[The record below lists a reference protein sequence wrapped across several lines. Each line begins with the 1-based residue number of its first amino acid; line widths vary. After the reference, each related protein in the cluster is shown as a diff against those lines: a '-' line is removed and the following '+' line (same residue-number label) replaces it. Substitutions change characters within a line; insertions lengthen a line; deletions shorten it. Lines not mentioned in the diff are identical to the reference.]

1 MNTSKYLFSMKN
13 KFSYDMFLEKFKIQN
28 FRGINDLT
36 LTFNKGLN
44 IIIGENN
51 SGKTRI
57 IDALRLCLGYK
68 DVDRTIY
75 INENDFTVGLPETES
90 IEFSLYFKGNPDEQE
105 LFYDI
110 FNPETQYLEIHF
122 KYYIKVKNNRKR
134 IYNKVWGG
142 SFEGQQIPDEI
153 FQELYHIYLD
163 PLRDSRRYLH
173 PGRNNILGKFFSKVE
188 SAEYD
193 KNELIQDLNE
203 QINEHRII
211 DFIKSSKEGYI
222 DSHLDGMTH
231 NDFPQF
237 DINLIP
243 EEYDAFV
250 NNFFITL
257 PIESGNL
264 ELSQNGLGYNNLI
277 YMSILLGNLRDSN
290 DDESIYTALC
300 VEEPEA
306 HLHPQLQKSFFNYLM
321 EFLDNDYA
329 FQIFMTSHSPILV
342 SHANLESL
350 IILENINN
358 EISAINWYDL
368 NLDEKDEIYFKKF
381 FDMSKVNLLFS
392 KKVIIVEG
400 RTEGILLQLFDKTKF
415 NLLNNENIEIIETD
429 SKDSME
435 HYIKLFSINEN
446 KLNLKKKCV
455 VLIDNDKKNV
465 DSSPS
470 ELSKKFKREYC
481 KENICIFE
489 SEKDIEFEIIHAN
502 IDNINL
508 LEELLVDNFV
518 VKNIS
523 LTQEFISS
531 LRDPTSN
538 KKEEIF
544 KYLNKKK
551 IKKTN
556 FAIKIVEEWENF
568 DNFKIPEVI
577 ENLFEFLK
585 ED

>member
-1 MNTSKYLFSMKN
+1 MKN
-13 KFSYDMFLEKFKIQN
+13 KLSYYMFLEKFRIQN
-28 FRGINDLT
+28 FRGIHDLT
-36 LTFNKGLN
+36 LTFNEGLN

-68 DVDRTIY
+68 DIDRTIY
-75 INENDFTVGLPETES
+75 INEKDFTVGMSENES
-90 IEFSLYFKGNPDEQE
+90 IEFSLYFKGNNDEKE

-110 FNPETQYLEIHF
+110 FNPETEYLEIHF

-163 PLRDSRRYLH
+163 PLRDSGRYLH
-173 PGRNNILGKFFSKVE
+173 PGRKNILGKFFSKVE
-188 SAEYD
+188 SEYD

-203 QINEHRII
+203 QINEHRIM

-231 NDFPQF
+231 SDFPQF

-243 EEYDAFV
+243 EEYDNFV

-257 PIESGNL
+257 PIDGGNL

-277 YMSILLGNLRDSN
+277 YMSILLGNLKDST
-290 DDESIYTALC
+290 DDEPMYTALC

-321 EFLDNDYA
+321 EFLKDDYP

-342 SHANLESL
+342 SHANLDSL
-350 IILENINN
+350 IILESINN
-358 EISAINWYDL
+358 ELTDVNWTNL
-368 NLDEKDEIYFKKF
+368 NLDDKNKEYLTKF
-381 FDMSKVNLLFS
+381 FDSAKSNILFS
-392 KKVIIVEG
+392 KKVILVEG
-400 RTEGILLQLFDKTKF
+400 TSERILIPFFAKIK
-415 NLLNNENIEIIETD
+415 NLPFENESIELIETGGNNNIL
-429 SKDSME
+429 
-435 HYIKLFSINEN
+435 HYAKLFLKDGE
-446 KLNLKKKCV
+446 KEHLKKKCAILV
-455 VLIDNDKKNV
+455 DNDK
-465 DSSPS
+465 SSFQDTFS
-470 ELSKKFKREYC
+470 ENSLKLINEYDGN
-481 KENICIFE
+481 NIKVFT
-489 SEKDIEFEIIHAN
+489 SEKDFEFEIINAN
-502 IDNINL
+502 KENINL
-508 LEELLVDNFV
+508 LKHLLLDNTVVSNIRLTRTFLNELNEEQYNENLIYDYVN
-518 VKNIS
+518 NIK
-523 LTQEFISS
+523 F
-531 LRDPTSN
+531 
-538 KKEEIF
+538 
-544 KYLNKKK
+544 
-551 IKKTN
+551 KKTN
-556 FAIKIVEEWENF
+556 LPLKIINEWENLN
-568 DNFKIPEVI
+568 NFKIPEVI

>member
-1 MNTSKYLFSMKN
+1 MKN
-13 KFSYDMFLEKFKIQN
+13 KFTYDMFLEKFRIQN
-28 FRGINDLT
+28 FRGIHDLT

-75 INENDFTVGLPETES
+75 INENDFTVGLSETES

-110 FNPETQYLEIHF
+110 FNPETEYLEIHF

-142 SFEGQQIPDEI
+142 SFERQQIPDEI

-163 PLRDSRRYLH
+163 PLRDSGRYLR

-188 SAEYD
+188 SEYD

-203 QINEHRII
+203 QINEHRIMN
-211 DFIKSSKEGYI
+211 FIKSSKEGYI

-231 NDFPQF
+231 SDFPQF

-243 EEYDAFV
+243 EEYDTFV

-257 PIESGNL
+257 PVDGGNL

-277 YMSILLGNLRDSN
+277 YMSILLGNLKDM
-290 DDESIYTALC
+290 DDEPIYIALC

-321 EFLDNDYA
+321 EFLENDYP

-342 SHANLESL
+342 SHANLDSL

-358 EISAINWYDL
+358 EIAAVNWNNL
-368 NLDEKDEIYFKKF
+368 NLNEKNKKYLTKF
-381 FDMSKVNLLFS
+381 FDSMKSNILFS
-392 KKVIIVEG
+392 KKVILVEG
-400 RTEGILLQLFDKTKF
+400 SSERILLPFFAKII
-415 NLLNNENIEIIETD
+415 NLPFEKESIELIETGGNNNIL
-429 SKDSME
+429 
-435 HYIKLFSINEN
+435 HYAKLF
-446 KLNLKKKCV
+446 LNDVEKEHLKKKCAILV
-455 VLIDNDKKNV
+455 DNDKKHLRDNC
-465 DSSPS
+465 S
-470 ELSKKFKREYC
+470 ETCIKLMNEYGGG
-481 KENICIFE
+481 NIKVFT
-489 SEKDIEFEIIHAN
+489 SEEDFEFEIINAN
-502 IDNINL
+502 KENITL
-508 LEELLVDNFV
+508 LKHLLLDDSIVS
-518 VKNIS
+518 NIT
-523 LTQEFISS
+523 LTQDFLNE
-531 LRDPTSN
+531 LN
-538 KKEEIF
+538 EEQYDENLIYNYINDIKF
-544 KYLNKKK
+544 
-551 IKKTN
+551 KKTN
-556 FAIKIVEEWENF
+556 LPLKIINEWENL

>member
-1 MNTSKYLFSMKN
+1 
-13 KFSYDMFLEKFKIQN
+13 
-28 FRGINDLT
+28 
-36 LTFNKGLN
+36 
-44 IIIGENN
+44 
-51 SGKTRI
+51 
-57 IDALRLCLGYK
+57 
-68 DVDRTIY
+68 
-75 INENDFTVGLPETES
+75 
-90 IEFSLYFKGNPDEQE
+90 
-105 LFYDI
+105 
-110 FNPETQYLEIHF
+110 
-122 KYYIKVKNNRKR
+122 
-134 IYNKVWGG
+134 
-142 SFEGQQIPDEI
+142 
-153 FQELYHIYLD
+153 
-163 PLRDSRRYLH
+163 
-173 PGRNNILGKFFSKVE
+173 
-188 SAEYD
+188 
-193 KNELIQDLNE
+193 
-203 QINEHRII
+203 
-211 DFIKSSKEGYI
+211 
-222 DSHLDGMTH
+222 
-231 NDFPQF
+231 
-237 DINLIP
+237 
-243 EEYDAFV
+243 
-250 NNFFITL
+250 
-257 PIESGNL
+257 
-264 ELSQNGLGYNNLI
+264 
-277 YMSILLGNLRDSN
+277 
-290 DDESIYTALC
+290 
-300 VEEPEA
+300 
-306 HLHPQLQKSFFNYLM
+306 M

-502 IDNINL
+502 IDNIDL
-508 LEELLVDNFV
+508 LEEILVDNFV

>member
-1 MNTSKYLFSMKN
+1 MKN
-13 KFSYDMFLEKFKIQN
+13 KFTYDMFLEKFRIQN
-28 FRGINDLT
+28 FRGIHDLT

-68 DVDRTIY
+68 DVDKTIY
-75 INENDFTVGLPETES
+75 INENDFTVGLSETES

-110 FNPETQYLEIHF
+110 FNPETEYLEIHF

-163 PLRDSRRYLH
+163 PLRDSGRYLR

-188 SAEYD
+188 SEYD

-203 QINEHRII
+203 QINEHRIMN
-211 DFIKSSKEGYI
+211 FIKSSKEGYI

-231 NDFPQF
+231 SDFPQF

-243 EEYDAFV
+243 EEYDTFV

-257 PIESGNL
+257 PVDGGNL

-277 YMSILLGNLRDSN
+277 YMSILLGNLKDM
-290 DDESIYTALC
+290 DDEPIYTALC

-321 EFLDNDYA
+321 EFLENDYP

-342 SHANLESL
+342 SHANLDSL

-358 EISAINWYDL
+358 EIAAVNWNNL
-368 NLDEKDEIYFKKF
+368 NLNEKNKKYLTKF
-381 FDMSKVNLLFS
+381 FDSMKSNILFS
-392 KKVIIVEG
+392 KKVILVEG
-400 RTEGILLQLFDKTKF
+400 SSERILLPFFAKII
-415 NLLNNENIEIIETD
+415 NLPFEKESIELIETGGNNNIL
-429 SKDSME
+429 
-435 HYIKLFSINEN
+435 HYAKLF
-446 KLNLKKKCV
+446 LNDVEKEHLKKKCAILV
-455 VLIDNDKKNV
+455 DNDKKHLRDNC
-465 DSSPS
+465 S
-470 ELSKKFKREYC
+470 ETCIKLMNEYGGG
-481 KENICIFE
+481 NIKVFT
-489 SEKDIEFEIIHAN
+489 SEEDFEFEIINAN
-502 IDNINL
+502 KENITL
-508 LEELLVDNFV
+508 LKHLLLDDSIVS
-518 VKNIS
+518 NIT
-523 LTQEFISS
+523 LTQDFLNE
-531 LRDPTSN
+531 LN
-538 KKEEIF
+538 EEQYDENLIYNYINDIKF
-544 KYLNKKK
+544 
-551 IKKTN
+551 KKTN
-556 FAIKIVEEWENF
+556 LPLKIINEWENL

>member
-1 MNTSKYLFSMKN
+1 MKN
-13 KFSYDMFLEKFKIQN
+13 KFTYDMFLEKFRIQN
-28 FRGINDLT
+28 FRGIHDLT

-75 INENDFTVGLPETES
+75 INENDFTVGLSETES

-110 FNPETQYLEIHF
+110 FNPETEYLEIHF

-163 PLRDSRRYLH
+163 PLRDSGRYLR

-188 SAEYD
+188 SEYD

-203 QINEHRII
+203 QINEHRIMN
-211 DFIKSSKEGYI
+211 FIKSSKEGYI

-231 NDFPQF
+231 SDFPQF

-243 EEYDAFV
+243 EEYDTFV

-257 PIESGNL
+257 PVDGGNL

-277 YMSILLGNLRDSN
+277 YMSILLGNLKDM
-290 DDESIYTALC
+290 DDEPIYTALC

-321 EFLDNDYA
+321 EFLENDYP

-342 SHANLESL
+342 SHANLDSL

-358 EISAINWYDL
+358 EIAAANWNNL
-368 NLDEKDEIYFKKF
+368 NLNEKNKKYLTKF
-381 FDMSKVNLLFS
+381 FDSMKSNILFS
-392 KKVIIVEG
+392 KKVILVEG
-400 RTEGILLQLFDKTKF
+400 SSERILLPFFAKII
-415 NLLNNENIEIIETD
+415 NLPFEKESIELIETGGNNNIL
-429 SKDSME
+429 
-435 HYIKLFSINEN
+435 HYAKLF
-446 KLNLKKKCV
+446 LNDVEKEHLKKKCAILV
-455 VLIDNDKKNV
+455 DNDKKHLRDNC
-465 DSSPS
+465 S
-470 ELSKKFKREYC
+470 ETCIKLMNEYGGG
-481 KENICIFE
+481 NIKVFT
-489 SEKDIEFEIIHAN
+489 SEEDFEFEIINAN
-502 IDNINL
+502 KENITL
-508 LEELLVDNFV
+508 LKHLLLDDSIVS
-518 VKNIS
+518 NIT
-523 LTQEFISS
+523 LTQDFLNE
-531 LRDPTSN
+531 LN
-538 KKEEIF
+538 EEQYDENLIYNYINDIKF
-544 KYLNKKK
+544 
-551 IKKTN
+551 KKTN
-556 FAIKIVEEWENF
+556 LPLKIINEWENL

>member
-1 MNTSKYLFSMKN
+1 MKN
-13 KFSYDMFLEKFKIQN
+13 RFNYNMFLEKFRIQN

-36 LTFNKGLN
+36 LAFNKGLN

-68 DVDRTIY
+68 DIDRTIY
-75 INENDFTVGLPETES
+75 VNENDFTVGLPENDS
-90 IEFSLYFKGNPDEQE
+90 IEFSLFFKGNSNEQE

-110 FNPETQYLEIHF
+110 FNPETEYLEIHF
-122 KYYIKVKNNRKR
+122 KYYIKIKNNRKR

-163 PLRDSRRYLH
+163 PLRDSGRYLR

-188 SAEYD
+188 SEYD

-203 QINEHRII
+203 QINEHRIMN
-211 DFIKSSKEGYI
+211 FIKSSKEGYI

-231 NDFPQF
+231 SDFPQF

-243 EEYDAFV
+243 EEYDTFV

-257 PIESGNL
+257 PVDGGNL

-277 YMSILLGNLRDSN
+277 YMSILLGNLRDM
-290 DDESIYTALC
+290 DDEPIYTALC

-321 EFLDNDYA
+321 EFLENDYP

-358 EISAINWYDL
+358 EITAVNWNNL
-368 NLDEKDEIYFKKF
+368 NLNEKNKKYLTKF
-381 FDMSKVNLLFS
+381 FDSMKANILFS
-392 KKVIIVEG
+392 KKVILVEG
-400 RTEGILLQLFDKTKF
+400 SSERILIPFFAKINNLSFENESVELIETGGNKGIL
-415 NLLNNENIEIIETD
+415 N
-429 SKDSME
+429 
-435 HYIKLFSINEN
+435 YAKLF
-446 KLNLKKKCV
+446 LNDGEKEHLKKKCAILV
-455 VLIDNDKKNV
+455 DNDKKHFQDNC
-465 DSSPS
+465 S
-470 ELSKKFKREYC
+470 ETCIKLMNEYDGD
-481 KENICIFE
+481 NIKVFT
-489 SEKDIEFEIIHAN
+489 SEEDFEFEIINAN
-502 IDNINL
+502 KENITL
-508 LEELLVDNFV
+508 LEHLLLDDSIVSNITLTRDFLNELN
-518 VKNIS
+518 
-523 LTQEFISS
+523 
-531 LRDPTSN
+531 
-538 KKEEIF
+538 EEEYDENLIYNYINDIKF
-544 KYLNKKK
+544 
-551 IKKTN
+551 KKTN
-556 FAIKIVEEWENF
+556 LPLKIINEWENL

>member
-1 MNTSKYLFSMKN
+1 MKN
-13 KFSYDMFLEKFKIQN
+13 KFSYDMFLEKFRIQN
-28 FRGINDLT
+28 FRGIHDLT
-36 LTFNKGLN
+36 LTFNEGLN

-68 DVDRTIY
+68 DIDRTIY
-75 INENDFTVGLPETES
+75 INENDFTVGLSETES
-90 IEFSLYFKGNPDEQE
+90 IEFSLYFKGNLDEQE

-142 SFEGQQIPDEI
+142 HFEGQHIPDEI
-153 FQELYHIYLD
+153 FQELCHIYLD
-163 PLRDSRRYLH
+163 PLRDSRKYLH

-188 SAEYD
+188 SEYD

-203 QINEHRII
+203 QINEHRIM
-211 DFIKSSKEGYI
+211 DLIKSSKEGYI
-222 DSHLDGMTH
+222 DFHLDGMTH
-231 NDFPQF
+231 SDFPQF

-243 EEYDAFV
+243 EEYDNFV

-257 PIESGNL
+257 PVDGGNL
-264 ELSQNGLGYNNLI
+264 ELYQNGLGYNNLI
-277 YMSILLGNLRDSN
+277 YMSILLGNLRDM

-321 EFLDNDYA
+321 EFLDNDYS

-342 SHANLESL
+342 SHTNLESL
-350 IILENINN
+350 IILEKINN
-358 EISAINWYDL
+358 EINAVNWNDL
-368 NLDEKDEIYFKKF
+368 NLDDKDKIYFRKF
-381 FDMSKVNLLFS
+381 FNMSKVNLLFS

-435 HYIKLFSINEN
+435 HYIKLFSMAEN
-446 KLNLKKKCV
+446 KLNLKKKCS
-455 VLIDNDKKNV
+455 VLIDNDKKKI
-465 DSSPS
+465 DDDPS
-470 ELSKKFKREYC
+470 GLSKKFKQKYC

-489 SEKDIEFEIIHAN
+489 SEKDIEFEIIYAN
-502 IDNINL
+502 INNIDL
-508 LEELLVDNFV
+508 LEELLIDDFV

-523 LTQEFISS
+523 LTKEFISS
-531 LRDPTSN
+531 LRNPTCN

-556 FAIKIVEEWENF
+556 FAIKIVEEFENL
-568 DNFKIPEVI
+568 DNFKIPKVI

>member
-1 MNTSKYLFSMKN
+1 MKN
-13 KFSYDMFLEKFKIQN
+13 KFTYDMFLEKFRIQN
-28 FRGINDLT
+28 FRGIHDLT

-75 INENDFTVGLPETES
+75 INENDFTVGLSETES

-110 FNPETQYLEIHF
+110 FNPETEYLEIHF

-142 SFEGQQIPDEI
+142 SFERQQIPDEI

-163 PLRDSRRYLH
+163 PLRDSGRYLR

-188 SAEYD
+188 SEYD

-203 QINEHRII
+203 QINEHRIMN
-211 DFIKSSKEGYI
+211 FIKSSKEGYI

-231 NDFPQF
+231 SDFPQF

-243 EEYDAFV
+243 EEYDTFV

-257 PIESGNL
+257 PVDGGNL

-277 YMSILLGNLRDSN
+277 YMSILLGNLKDM
-290 DDESIYTALC
+290 DDEPIYTALC

-321 EFLDNDYA
+321 EFLENDYP

-342 SHANLESL
+342 SHANLDSL

-358 EISAINWYDL
+358 EIAAVNWNNL
-368 NLDEKDEIYFKKF
+368 NLNEKNKKYLTKF
-381 FDMSKVNLLFS
+381 FDSMKSNILFS
-392 KKVIIVEG
+392 KKVILVEG
-400 RTEGILLQLFDKTKF
+400 SSERILLPFFAKII
-415 NLLNNENIEIIETD
+415 NLPFEKESIELIETGGNNNIL
-429 SKDSME
+429 
-435 HYIKLFSINEN
+435 HYAKLF
-446 KLNLKKKCV
+446 LNDVEKEHLKKKCAILV
-455 VLIDNDKKNV
+455 DNDKKHLRDNC
-465 DSSPS
+465 S
-470 ELSKKFKREYC
+470 ETCIKLMNEYGGG
-481 KENICIFE
+481 NIKVFT
-489 SEKDIEFEIIHAN
+489 SEEDFEFEIINAN
-502 IDNINL
+502 KENITL
-508 LEELLVDNFV
+508 LKHLLLDDSIVS
-518 VKNIS
+518 NIT
-523 LTQEFISS
+523 LTQDFLNE
-531 LRDPTSN
+531 LN
-538 KKEEIF
+538 EEQYDENLIYNYINDIKF
-544 KYLNKKK
+544 
-551 IKKTN
+551 KKTN
-556 FAIKIVEEWENF
+556 LPLKIINEWENL

>member
-1 MNTSKYLFSMKN
+1 MKN
-13 KFSYDMFLEKFKIQN
+13 KFTYDMFLEKFRIQN
-28 FRGINDLT
+28 FRGIHDLT

-75 INENDFTVGLPETES
+75 INENDFTVGLSETES

-110 FNPETQYLEIHF
+110 FNPETEYLEIHF

-163 PLRDSRRYLH
+163 PLRDSGRYLR

-188 SAEYD
+188 SEYD

-203 QINEHRII
+203 QINEHRIMN
-211 DFIKSSKEGYI
+211 FIKSSKEGYI

-231 NDFPQF
+231 SDFPQF

-243 EEYDAFV
+243 EEYDTFV

-257 PIESGNL
+257 PVDGGNL

-277 YMSILLGNLRDSN
+277 YMSILLGNLKDM
-290 DDESIYTALC
+290 DDEPIYTALC

-321 EFLDNDYA
+321 EFLENDYP

-342 SHANLESL
+342 SHANLDSL

-358 EISAINWYDL
+358 EIAAVNWNNL
-368 NLDEKDEIYFKKF
+368 NLNEKNKKYLTKF
-381 FDMSKVNLLFS
+381 FDSMKSNILFS
-392 KKVIIVEG
+392 KKVILVEG
-400 RTEGILLQLFDKTKF
+400 SSERILLPFFAKII
-415 NLLNNENIEIIETD
+415 NLPFEKESIELIETGGNNNIL
-429 SKDSME
+429 
-435 HYIKLFSINEN
+435 HYAKLF
-446 KLNLKKKCV
+446 LNDVEKEHLKKKCAILV
-455 VLIDNDKKNV
+455 DNDKKHLRDNC
-465 DSSPS
+465 S
-470 ELSKKFKREYC
+470 ETCIKLMNEYGGG
-481 KENICIFE
+481 NIKVFT
-489 SEKDIEFEIIHAN
+489 SEEDFEFEIINAN
-502 IDNINL
+502 KENITL
-508 LEELLVDNFV
+508 LKHLLLDDSIVS
-518 VKNIS
+518 NIT
-523 LTQEFISS
+523 LTQDFLNE
-531 LRDPTSN
+531 LN
-538 KKEEIF
+538 EEQYDENLIYNYINDIKF
-544 KYLNKKK
+544 
-551 IKKTN
+551 KKTN
-556 FAIKIVEEWENF
+556 LPLKIINEWENL